1 MDNGELR
8 LVKLARKGDREAF
21 TQLVVA
27 NERMLSRVAM
37 ATLKNP
43 DDAADAV
50 QDTVLQ
56 AWESLGQLRQ
66 PRYFKTW
73 VVRILLNKCYRI
85 SAQRSLYAHSQ
96 LEETGYQMLYVINRY
111 RVLSQTPEEAA
122 ALLQEIEAA
131 SRLKATALVNNSHLG
146 VETRLDTLLGGLDF
160 ARKTAQL
167 TGLPLLYSTAP
178 DFALRDGE
186 TLPEGFKR
194 IQRHV
199 KFMWE

>member
-73 VVRILLNKCYRI
+73 LVRILRNKCYR
-85 SAQRSLYAHSQ
+85 
-96 LEETGYQMLYVINRY
+96 
-111 RVLSQTPEEAA
+111 
-122 ALLQEIEAA
+122 
-131 SRLKATALVNNSHLG
+131 TAPC
-146 VETRLDTLLGGLDF
+146 
-160 ARKTAQL
+160 AI
-167 TGLPLLYSTAP
+167 STATP
-178 DFALRDGE
+178 SWRKPSVERNPPIG
-186 TLPEGFKR
+186 TGCW
-194 IQRHV
+194 
-199 KFMWE
+199 M

>member
-66 PRYFKTW
+66 ARYFKTW

-96 LEETGYQMLYVINRY
+96 LEETLLAGEQPDWDQSLDVA
-111 RVLSQTPEEAA
+111 S
-122 ALLQEIEAA
+122 ALQAMGEQD
-131 SRLKATALVNNSHLG
+131 RL
-146 VETRLDTLLGGLDF
+146 LLGLFYFDRLSTREIAQALGLSESCVRQRLHWG
-160 ARKTAQL
+160 RKRFQAIYTEKEEL
-167 TGLPLLYSTAP
+167 CH
-178 DFALRDGE
+178 E
-186 TLPEGFKR
+186 K
-194 IQRHV
+194 
-199 KFMWE
+199 

>member
-96 LEETGYQMLYVINRY
+96 LEETLLAGEQPDWDQSLDVA
-111 RVLSQTPEEAA
+111 S
-122 ALLQEIEAA
+122 ALLQAMGEQD
-131 SRLKATALVNNSHLG
+131 RL
-146 VETRLDTLLGGLDF
+146 LLGLFYFDRLSTREIAQALGLSESCVRQRLHRG
-160 ARKTAQL
+160 RKRFQAIYTEKEEL
-167 TGLPLLYSTAP
+167 CH
-178 DFALRDGE
+178 E
-186 TLPEGFKR
+186 K
-194 IQRHV
+194 
-199 KFMWE
+199 

>member
-66 PRYFKTW
+66 ARYFKTW

-96 LEETGYQMLYVINRY
+96 LEETLLAGEQPDWDQSFLDVA
-111 RVLSQTPEEAA
+111 S
-122 ALLQEIEAA
+122 ALQAMGEQD
-131 SRLKATALVNNSHLG
+131 RL
-146 VETRLDTLLGGLDF
+146 LLGLFYFDRLSTREIAQALGLSESCVRQRLHRG
-160 ARKTAQL
+160 RKRFQAIYTEKEEL
-167 TGLPLLYSTAP
+167 CH
-178 DFALRDGE
+178 E
-186 TLPEGFKR
+186 K
-194 IQRHV
+194 
-199 KFMWE
+199 

>member
-66 PRYFKTW
+66 ARYFKTW

-96 LEETGYQMLYVINRY
+96 LEETLLAGEQPDWDQSLDVA
-111 RVLSQTPEEAA
+111 S
-122 ALLQEIEAA
+122 ALQAMGEQD
-131 SRLKATALVNNSHLG
+131 R
-146 VETRLDTLLGGLDF
+146 LLGLFYFDRLSTREIAQALGLSESCVRQRLHRG
-160 ARKTAQL
+160 RKRFQAIYTEKEEL
-167 TGLPLLYSTAP
+167 CH
-178 DFALRDGE
+178 E
-186 TLPEGFKR
+186 K
-194 IQRHV
+194 
-199 KFMWE
+199 

>member
-43 DDAADAV
+43 DHAADAV

-96 LEETGYQMLYVINRY
+96 LEETLLAGEQPDWDQSLDVA
-111 RVLSQTPEEAA
+111 S
-122 ALLQEIEAA
+122 ALQAMGEQD
-131 SRLKATALVNNSHLG
+131 RL
-146 VETRLDTLLGGLDF
+146 LLGLFYFDRLSTREIAQALGLSESCVRQRLHRG
-160 ARKTAQL
+160 RKRFQAIYTEKQHL
-167 TGLPLLYSTAP
+167 CH
-178 DFALRDGE
+178 E
-186 TLPEGFKR
+186 K
-194 IQRHV
+194 
-199 KFMWE
+199 

>member
-96 LEETGYQMLYVINRY
+96 LEETLLAGEQPDWDQSLDVA
-111 RVLSQTPEEAA
+111 S
-122 ALLQEIEAA
+122 ALQAMGEQDL
-131 SRLKATALVNNSHLG
+131 
-146 VETRLDTLLGGLDF
+146 LLGLFYFDRLSTREIAQALGLSESCVRQRLHRG
-160 ARKTAQL
+160 RKRFQAIYTEKEEL
-167 TGLPLLYSTAP
+167 CH
-178 DFALRDGE
+178 E
-186 TLPEGFKR
+186 K
-194 IQRHV
+194 
-199 KFMWE
+199 